1 MSRELPEKPNLE
13 FLKNQAKQLLRD
25 FEQSDAAAKER
36 FASLPAISAGGPK
49 LADAL
54 HAVAH
59 EYGFTNWPE
68 LKEHVASLTRVLS
81 PAEMLSAA
89 VCASDAE
96 RAARVLEKYPDLKA
110 RLNEPMANYGGGE
123 TPLLAAVQRTD
134 RDTIDVLLGAGA
146 DINTRGQSWAGG
158 KSVLDE
164 CGEDL
169 AGFLME
175 RGATLEAHA
184 AARLG
189 MFGELRSLAESDPA
203 VVNARG
209 AHGQTPLH
217 FASTKEIAEY
227 LLGHGAEI
235 DARDLEH
242 ESTPAQ
248 HMLRVLQGRHYRRD
262 RKDIARYLVERG
274 CSTDILLAAAL
285 GDLDLV
291 KRHLES
297 DPGAIRTRVSDE
309 YFPKHDP
316 RSSGTIYRWIF
327 GTGRTAHLVAR
338 DFGHEEIFRFLMERS
353 PEDVKLSQ
361 ACELGDEGLFRAL
374 LARHP
379 NLPETLSDTD
389 RRRLPDAAQNNNT
402 NAVRLMLAAGWPV
415 DTRGEYQ
422 MTALQWAAW
431 HGNAEMVR
439 EILRHGPEIEL
450 RDNEHGITALGSAL
464 HGSENGWHRDS
475 GDYAATLE
483 ALLEAGAKAPKV
495 TEELEASEDA
505 REALLRY
512 EEAEQGRLKH
522 APPD

>member
-13 FLKNQAKQLLRD
+13 FLKNQARELLRG
-25 FEQSDAAAKER
+25 FEQGEAAAKER
-36 FASLPAISAGGPK
+36 FASLASISAGGPK

-59 EYGFTNWPE
+59 EYGFTSWPE
-68 LKEHVASLTRVLS
+68 LKQHVASLARVLS

-89 VCASDAE
+89 VCASNAE
-96 RAARVLEKYPDLKA
+96 RTASVLEKHPELKA
-110 RLNEPMANYGGGE
+110 QLDEPMANYGGGA
-123 TPLLAAVQRTD
+123 TPLLAAVQRGD
-134 RDTIDVLLGAGA
+134 RGTIDVLLGAGA
-146 DINTRGQSWAGG
+146 GINAKGHSWAGG
-158 KSVLDE
+158 RTSLDE

-175 RGATLEAHA
+175 RGATLQAHA

-189 MFGELRSLAESDPA
+189 MFDELRKLVEADPA
-203 VVNARG
+203 VVNVIG
-209 AHGQTPLH
+209 ADGQTPLH

-274 CSTDILLAAAL
+274 CRTDILMAAAL
-285 GDLDLV
+285 GDLALV
-291 KRHLES
+291 RRHVEA
-297 DPGAIRTRVSDE
+297 DPAVLRTRVSDE
-309 YFPKHDP
+309 HFPKQDP

-327 GTGRTAHLVAR
+327 GPGRTPHMVAR
-338 DFGHEEIFRFLMERS
+338 DFGHEAIFRFLMERS

-379 NLPETLSDTD
+379 NLVETLSAAE

-402 NAVRLMLAAGWPV
+402 EAVRLMLAVGWPV
-415 DTRGEYQ
+415 DTRGEYD

-439 EILRHGPEIEL
+439 EILRHRPEIE
-450 RDNEHGITALGSAL
+450 RQDNEHGITALGSAL
-464 HGSENGWHRDS
+464 HGSENGWHRDT

-495 TEELEASEDA
+495 TDELEASGEA
-505 REALLRY
+505 REVLVRY
-512 EEAEQGRLKH
+512 EEARR
-522 APPD
+522 AN